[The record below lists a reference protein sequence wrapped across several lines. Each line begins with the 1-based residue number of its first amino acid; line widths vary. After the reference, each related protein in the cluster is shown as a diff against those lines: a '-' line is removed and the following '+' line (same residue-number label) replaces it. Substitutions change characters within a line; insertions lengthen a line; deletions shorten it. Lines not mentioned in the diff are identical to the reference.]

1 MMLLYF
7 IFVNKRYNTL
17 LSIIKKI
24 KTIVKLLCFNVIQLK
39 NMNYVNVLIQKLE
52 MVDIY
57 IIYINR

>member
-52 MVDIY
+52 MVDILY
-57 IIYINR
+57 IY

>member
-57 IIYINR
+57 

>member
-57 IIYINR
+57 INR